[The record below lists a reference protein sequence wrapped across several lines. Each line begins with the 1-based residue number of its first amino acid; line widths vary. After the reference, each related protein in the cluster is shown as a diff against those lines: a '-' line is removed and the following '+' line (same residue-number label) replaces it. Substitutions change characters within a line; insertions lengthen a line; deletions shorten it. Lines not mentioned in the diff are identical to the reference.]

1 MSGETS
7 ITIVGNLTADPDL
20 KFTQSGIPAANF
32 TVASTPTHLRQ
43 AVEPVG

>member
-32 TVASTPTHLRQ
+32 TVASTLSLIHI
-43 AVEPVG
+43 